1 MWRIWW
7 SSGWLSPVDSAEL
20 GALARRALEQ
30 EVLLTPKPGLVD
42 RRNSG
47 AHRDMTA
54 ETFLRS
60 AAALEPHFVL
70 LARAG
75 EAQAELPPAE
85 TLPPL
90 RRLGMQAEEEMLRA
104 TGGVNTH
111 KGALFSIGLLCAC
124 AGRQTA
130 RRQPLSPETLCAL
143 AAETAAGISARELG
157 GSGTNGL
164 RVHASTG
171 ARGVRG
177 EAESGFASVRQYA
190 LPYLRAGCSQRD
202 QLLALL
208 ALMRRVEDTNVLHRA
223 GPEGLRWLQQRA
235 GETLERFSLAALEQL
250 DEECI
255 RRNISPGGCADLLAI
270 GLFLVQ
276 LDRA

>member
-1 MWRIWW
+1 MN
-7 SSGWLSPVDSAEL
+7 SAEL

-47 AHRDMTA
+47 AHRDMTL

-60 AAALEPHFVL
+60 AVVLESHFVL

-75 EAQAELPPAE
+75 ETQAELPPAE

-90 RRLGMQAEEEMLRA
+90 RALGLAAEADMLRA
-104 TGGVNTH
+104 TDGVNTH

-124 AGRQTA
+124 AGRMTA
-130 RRQPLSPETLCAL
+130 LKQPLSPETLCAL
-143 AAETAAGISARELG
+143 AAETVAGISARELRG
-157 GSGTNGL
+157 CDSNGL
-164 RVHASTG
+164 RVHAATG

-177 EAESGFASVRQYA
+177 EAESGFASVRQHA
-190 LPYLRAGCSQRD
+190 LPYLRRD
-202 QLLALL
+202 NGDQGQLLALL
-208 ALMRRVEDTNVLHRA
+208 ALMQQVEDTNVLHRA
-223 GPEGLRWLQQRA
+223 GPEGLRWLQRRA
-235 GETLERFSLAALEQL
+235 GETLERFSPAALEQL
-250 DEECI
+250 DAECI

-276 LDRA
+276 LERA

>member
-124 AGRQTA
+124 AGRMTA
-130 RRQPLSPETLCAL
+130 LKQPLFPENLCVL
-143 AAETAAGISARELG
+143 AAETVAGISARELG
-157 GSGTNGL
+157 KSGTNGL
-164 RVHASTG
+164 RVYTATG

-190 LPYLRAGCSQRD
+190 LPYLRQDDSD
-202 QLLALL
+202 QSRLLALL
-208 ALMRRVEDTNVLHRA
+208 ALMQQVEDTNVLHRA
-223 GPEGLRWLQQRA
+223 GPEGLHWLQNRA
-235 GETLERFSLAALEQL
+235 GETLKHFSLAALEQL
-250 DEECI
+250 DTECI